1 MMSSILQRKS
11 KNEYTYK
18 MVNNNFIPKLKMENS
33 IHYPFNNE
41 NDSERI
47 NTYNENN
54 KFKKL
59 NFLFPSKSIDVRNDK
74 FNYLYLQKI
83 QGILNNNNNIS
94 IEEGIEKLKQLS
106 ISEKDKN
113 KNNLNTK
120 IYTSKNIINSKFK
133 TKLNIYKQKRNYSS
147 LINSN
152 KNNNNNK
159 CLINLNNEINKNENK
174 FGAKNNS
181 INELKFIQKKESGI
195 KDQTKSDIKIVDIL
209 AQEIVQSKNEEELK
223 EYLFEQLLLLDIKK
237 RNEQN
242 INILNDSIN
251 QLDKDKRDLRKCNTI
266 VSQSLNKKLVENHKI
281 DLRIKKLEEDI
292 DKVKG
297 NIKYYEALGDF
308 YISQIK
314 NLNKVQF

>member
-1 MMSSILQRKS
+1 MISSILQRKS

-33 IHYPFNNE
+33 IHYQFNKE

-59 NFLFPSKSIDVRNDK
+59 NFLFPSKSIDVRIDK
-74 FNYLYLQKI
+74 FNNLYLQKI

-113 KNNLNTK
+113 KNNLNKK
-120 IYTSKNIINSKFK
+120 IYTSKNIINSKFQN
-133 TKLNIYKQKRNYSS
+133 KLKIYKRKRNYSS
-147 LINSN
+147 LINL
-152 KNNNNNK
+152 NNNNNK

-181 INELKFIQKKESGI
+181 INELKFIQKEESDI
-195 KDQTKSDIKIVDIL
+195 KDQTKSEIKIVDIL

-223 EYLFEQLLLLDIKK
+223 EYLFEQLQLLDIKK
-237 RNEQN
+237 RNDQN
-242 INILNDSIN
+242 INILNNAIN

-281 DLRIKKLEEDI
+281 DLRIKKLEENI

>member
-1 MMSSILQRKS
+1 M
-11 KNEYTYK
+11 
-18 MVNNNFIPKLKMENS
+18 
-33 IHYPFNNE
+33 
-41 NDSERI
+41 
-47 NTYNENN
+47 
-54 KFKKL
+54 
-59 NFLFPSKSIDVRNDK
+59 
-74 FNYLYLQKI
+74 
-83 QGILNNNNNIS
+83 LNNNNNIS
-94 IEEGIEKLKQLS
+94 IEEGIEKLKQLT
-106 ISEKDKN
+106 ISEKGKN
-113 KNNLNTK
+113 KSNLNTK

-133 TKLNIYKQKRNYSS
+133 TKLNIYKRKRNYSS

-159 CLINLNNEINKNENK
+159 CLINLNNEINKNENI

-181 INELKFIQKKESGI
+181 INELKFFQKKESGI

-314 NLNKVQF
+314 NLNKVF